1 MTSRL
6 VLIRHGESAWNA
18 RGVLQGQAD
27 PPLSD
32 LGRRQALALAPWA
45 GTLAPATVET
55 SDLARARETAT
66 LLGWP
71 EARPDARW
79 REVDIGAWTGRT
91 ATEVRAEEGD
101 GAFHAWREGDHVPEG
116 GESYDQLGDRVE
128 APARERLATG
138 GTHVV
143 ICHGGPIRMVCA
155 RLLGLDI
162 RRLGGLGNASA
173 TVLEGAGGGV
183 RLAGYNLRGE
193 GAEEL

>member
-1 MTSRL
+1 VTSRL

-32 LGRRQALALAPWA
+32 LGRRQATALAPWA
-45 GTLAPATVET
+45 GTLAPVSVAT

-71 EARPDARW
+71 DARPDARW

-101 GAFHAWREGDHVPEG
+101 GAFHAWREGGHVPAG

-128 APARERLATG
+128 APARELLSAG

-143 ICHGGPIRMVCA
+143 ICHGGPIRMACA

-162 RRLGGLGNASA
+162 RQLGGLGNASA
-173 TVLEGAGGGV
+173 TVLEGTGAGV

>member
-1 MTSRL
+1 MTGRL

-32 LGRRQALALAPWA
+32 LGRRQALARAPWA
-45 GTLAPATVET
+45 GTLAPASVET
-55 SDLARARETAT
+55 SDLARARDTAT

-71 EARPDARW
+71 DARPDARW

-91 ATEVRAEEGD
+91 ASEVRAAEGD
-101 GAFHAWREGDHVPEG
+101 GAFHAWRHGDHVPEG

-128 APARERLATG
+128 RPARELLATG

-155 RLLGLDI
+155 RLLGLDV
-162 RRLGGLGNASA
+162 RRLGGLGNLSA
-173 TVLEGAGGGV
+173 TMLEGADGEV
-183 RLAGYNLRGE
+183 RLVGYNLLGE